1 MMTPAPGSH
10 VTCPQPTELLWSHM
24 WSLPSGAQL
33 YSREGPALLLCPLL
47 MCKNPLEPLIT
58 MSQTL
63 ATSSHTATTLAHGP
77 WASPMLDPMSFRLLF
92 PFAAG

>member
-10 VTCPQPTELLWSHM
+10 VTCPQPTELLWSHV

-47 MCKNPLEPLIT
+47 MRKNPLEPL
-58 MSQTL
+58 
-63 ATSSHTATTLAHGP
+63 
-77 WASPMLDPMSFRLLF
+77 
-92 PFAAG
+92 